1 MSRPWVLDYDTENCT
16 IGAALAIVGEK
27 WTFLV
32 LREAFN
38 GVRRFDDIRRRIG
51 APRQILSDRL
61 ARLVEQTTPAQVYQR
76 RYSRAREAEARRHS
90 STGPST
96 KRTSLEARGWRRDL
110 HRVRRFASMRR
121 DSASLMSSDNSFPVL
136 APIPGPATV
145 PSAMESRESREPVAP
160 HCQQAP
166 AGAPRK
172 PRQRQFPQR
181 LG

>member
-1 MSRPWVLDYDTENCT
+1 MAPLASERLSTTCVVSWRQGCGASRVPWGARRIRAATRRRRWSSRSSGPDDRSRWRHTSARPW
-16 IGAALAIVGEK
+16 
-27 WTFLV
+27 WS
-32 LREAFN
+32 
-38 GVRRFDDIRRRIG
+38 RRR
-51 APRQILSDRL
+51 PPS
-61 ARLVEQTTPAQVYQR
+61 YQ
-76 RYSRAREAEARRHS
+76 SRHSRTRVAEASCRPS

-110 HRVRRFASMRR
+110 HWVRRFASMRR
-121 DSASLMSSDNSFPVL
+121 DPASLMSSDNSFPVL